1 MSYKDVLSKRG
12 KTADIEAGTDFAPKF
27 DDAGLIAA
35 VATDRATG
43 EVLMLAWMNA
53 DALARSMETGVAH
66 FWSRSRKTLWMKGE
80 TSGNILRIAEMR
92 TDCDQDAIWLRVTV
106 EGDGMACHT
115 GKRTCFYRSL
125 PLGAARSGPHA
136 LVFDSQD

>member
-1 MSYKDVLSKRG
+1 MSNNDVFSSRG
-12 KTADIEAGTDFAPKF
+12 STADIEAGTEFAPKF
-27 DDAGLIAA
+27 DAAGLIAA
-35 VATDRATG
+35 VATDHATG

-53 DALARSMETGVAH
+53 EALARSVETGVAH

-92 TDCDQDAIWLRVTV
+92 TDCDQDAVWLRVTV

-115 GKRTCFYRSL
+115 GKRSCFYRSV
-125 PLGAARSGPHA
+125 PLGAATAGSHT
-136 LVFDSQD
+136 LVFDAQD